1 MPYHYNTIVATGKNQ
16 PLTNWQTPDAALCQ
30 AKPKMLLAPAGKV
43 RAWQGQD
50 ERQNCDVYFL
60 GCGVCTEN
68 AQDHCEVWM
77 VKPGRVPDQLVPVQ
91 AAAPAPMQPKV
102 GTLDKKLRILHR
114 GGLLGQGYARTTD
127 GTTRREET
135 YRDERHSR
143 TETRPVRAAPAFPV
157 DSLTLARTSKRP
169 KYSPS

>member
-1 MPYHYNTIVATGKNQ
+1 
-16 PLTNWQTPDAALCQ
+16 
-30 AKPKMLLAPAGKV
+30 
-43 RAWQGQD
+43 
-50 ERQNCDVYFL
+50 
-60 GCGVCTEN
+60 
-68 AQDHCEVWM
+68 M

-169 KYSPS
+169 KYSPSLDDARYGGDEDAESTVSMSTVSSLAMEPPLTID

>member
-1 MPYHYNTIVATGKNQ
+1 MPYHYNTIVATGMNQ
-16 PLTNWQTPDAALCQ
+16 PLTTWQTPAAALCQ
-30 AKPKMLLAPAGKV
+30 AKPKVLLAPAGKV

-77 VKPGRVPDQLVPVQ
+77 VKPGRVPDQLAPVQ
-91 AAAPAPMQPKV
+91 RPPLPPPPCTWTK
-102 GTLDKKLRILHR
+102 TLNTSEEDYSDE
-114 GGLLGQGYARTTD
+114 GYARTTD
-127 GTTRREET
+127 GTTRREEN

-143 TETRPVRAAPAFPV
+143 TEMRPARAAPAFPV
-157 DSLTLARTSKRP
+157 DSLNLARTSKRP

>member
-16 PLTNWQTPDAALCQ
+16 PLTTWQTPDAALCQ

-77 VKPGRVPDQLVPVQ
+77 VKPGRVPDQLAPIQ

-102 GTLDKKLRILHR
+102 GTLDKNFEYFTEEDYLDR
-114 GGLLGQGYARTTD
+114 GMQGPRMGPPDARKPT
-127 GTTRREET
+127 
-135 YRDERHSR
+135 RDERHSR
-143 TETRPVRAAPAFPV
+143 TETRPVRAAPAFSV